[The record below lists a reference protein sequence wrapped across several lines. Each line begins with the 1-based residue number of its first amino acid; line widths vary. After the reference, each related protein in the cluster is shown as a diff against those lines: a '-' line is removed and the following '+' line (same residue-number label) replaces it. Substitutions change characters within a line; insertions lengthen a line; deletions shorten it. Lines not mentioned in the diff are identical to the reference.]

1 MIIKIYDYRNRAKFI
16 TIPDKEIIEISVTV
30 LSGDETGCIKLA
42 DGTKI
47 MFDAAS
53 DRFDD
58 YYDGSYSVTGA
69 NIEKWLNF
77 TRPVPR
83 YMSYA
88 RRDEFKE

>member
-1 MIIKIYDYRNRAKFI
+1 MR
-16 TIPDKEIIEISVTV
+16 DKLIQAINSFFGVDSMYYGFEASA
-30 LSGDETGCIKLA
+30 LA

-58 YYDGSYSVTGA
+58 YFDGSYSVTGA

-88 RRDEFKE
+88 RRDEFK